1 MKKCHKLK
9 EIGGLLVFFFTLMT
23 FASTTSR
30 KLVLELDLSKTR
42 PRAVAGVTH
51 FTSPSRLDEENLISN
66 VLRGSN
72 CPPLSPKNF
81 FPLSLSQTHAH
92 TLSL

>member
-1 MKKCHKLK
+1 
-9 EIGGLLVFFFTLMT
+9 MT
-23 FASTTSR
+23 FASTIFR
-30 KLVLELDLSKTR
+30 KLVLKLDLSKTR

-72 CPPLSPKNF
+72 RPPLPQKNF